1 MLLWAILL
9 QTVPL
14 KQEQDRTP
22 TALPRILDLVQPS
35 GSAEKAQRR
44 YRLDVATVMDEDD
57 KTRALR
63 GEWKPCETTG
73 APVCPSKG
81 RLLFKTGM

>member
-1 MLLWAILL
+1 MLLWAVLL

-14 KQEQDRTP
+14 KQEERPQP
-22 TALPRILDLVQPS
+22 ALPRLLDLVQHQ
-35 GSAEKAQRR
+35 GSVEKTRRR
-44 YRLDVATVMDEDD
+44 YRLDVATVAAEDD